1 MGRAIM
7 LGFCAACGRHIE
19 FNPHK
24 VPSLMIEGK
33 REPICKSCAE
43 RWNILHPEN
52 AKPIQEGAYDS
63 FDENEL

>member
-1 MGRAIM
+1 MNSI
-7 LGFCAACGRHIE
+7 HIK
-19 FNPHK
+19 FH
-24 VPSLMIEGK
+24 LFMIEGK

-52 AKPIQEGAYDS
+52 AKPIQEGAYDG